1 MLNTINPN
9 SITLVSF
16 SDGQW
21 VNAEQTVVRGLL
33 QWSIMDEASVGAV
46 DLTED
51 YPHIQQLKSGID
63 AGNFGV
69 IAAYVAPTQAETDA
83 ETSERSRV
91 RRDNILATVVDPLVS
106 NPLRWADLTADKQAE
121 WSQYRTDLL
130 AVPQQAGFPNN
141 ITWPQEPSA

>member
-9 SITLVSF
+9 LITLVSF

-21 VNAEQTVVRGLL
+21 VNAEQTIVRGLL

-63 AGNFGV
+63 AGDFGV

-83 ETSERSRV
+83 ELSLDADYRRRNLLLQTDVWALADRTMTAEQTAYRQALRDITS
-91 RRDNILATVVDPLVS
+91 
-106 NPLRWADLTADKQAE
+106 
-121 WSQYRTDLL
+121 
-130 AVPQQAGFPNN
+130 QAGFPTN
-141 ITWPQEPSA
+141 ITWPTKP

>member
-1 MLNTINPN
+1 MVNIINSN
-9 SITLVSF
+9 AITLVSF
-16 SDGQW
+16 SNGKW
-21 VNAEQTVVRGLL
+21 VNSEHTMVEGLL

-83 ETSERSRV
+83 EAAERARG
-91 RRDNILATVVDPLVS
+91 RRDGLIASTDTWALSDRTMTAEQTAYRQA
-106 NPLRWADLTADKQAE
+106 LRDIT
-121 WSQYRTDLL
+121 S
-130 AVPQQAGFPNN
+130 QAGFPEN
-141 ITWPQEPSA
+141 ITWPTKPS

>member
-1 MLNTINPN
+1 MVSIIDPN

-16 SDGQW
+16 SNGEW

-33 QWSIMDEASVGAV
+33 QWSIMDEASIGGV

-63 AGNFGV
+63 AGDFGV

-83 ETSERSRV
+83 ELSRYADYR
-91 RRDNILATVVDPLVS
+91 RRDLLLETDVWALSDRTMTAEQTAYRQA
-106 NPLRWADLTADKQAE
+106 LRDI
-121 WSQYRTDLL
+121 TD
-130 AVPQQAGFPNN
+130 QAGFPAN
-141 ITWPQEPSA
+141 ITWPTKP

>member
-1 MLNTINPN
+1 MVSIIDPN

-16 SDGQW
+16 SNGEW

-33 QWSIMDEASVGAV
+33 QWSIMDEASIGGV

-63 AGNFGV
+63 AGDFGV

-83 ETSERSRV
+83 ELSRYADYR
-91 RRDNILATVVDPLVS
+91 RRDLLLETDVWALSDRTMTAEQTAYRQALRNITG
-106 NPLRWADLTADKQAE
+106 
-121 WSQYRTDLL
+121 
-130 AVPQQAGFPNN
+130 QAGFPTN
-141 ITWPQEPSA
+141 ITWPTKPE

>member
-9 SITLVSF
+9 LITLVSF
-16 SDGQW
+16 SNGEW
-21 VNAEQTVVRGLL
+21 VNTEQTIVRGLL

-63 AGNFGV
+63 AGNFGA

-83 ETSERSRV
+83 EAAERARG
-91 RRDNILATVVDPLVS
+91 RRARLIASTDVWALSDRTMTAEQTAYRQA
-106 NPLRWADLTADKQAE
+106 LRDITG
-121 WSQYRTDLL
+121 
-130 AVPQQAGFPNN
+130 QAGFPNN
-141 ITWPQEPSA
+141 ITWPKEPSA

>member
-9 SITLVSF
+9 LITLVSF
-16 SDGQW
+16 SNGEW
-21 VNAEQTVVRGLL
+21 VNTEQTIVRGLL

-83 ETSERSRV
+83 ELSLDADYRRRNLLLQTDVWALSDRTMTAEQTAYRQALRDITSQ
-91 RRDNILATVVDPLVS
+91 D
-106 NPLRWADLTADKQAE
+106 
-121 WSQYRTDLL
+121 
-130 AVPQQAGFPNN
+130 GFPTN

>member
-21 VNAEQTVVRGLL
+21 VNAEQTIVRGLL

-63 AGNFGV
+63 AGNFGA

-83 ETSERSRV
+83 EAAERARGRRV
-91 RRDNILATVVDPLVS
+91 RLIAETDVWALSDRTMTAEQTDYRQALRDI
-106 NPLRWADLTADKQAE
+106 
-121 WSQYRTDLL
+121 TD
-130 AVPQQAGFPNN
+130 QSGFPTN
-141 ITWPQEPSA
+141 ITWPTKP